1 MFFLKMDLNNILEIF
16 PKLRKAIYEKKFRIT
31 MTNHEIQTFQAA
43 GIKRSE
49 QCPHINVYPW
59 DGGLSVHWRHDP
71 QYIICRI
78 YL

>member
-1 MFFLKMDLNNILEIF
+1 
-16 PKLRKAIYEKKFRIT
+16 